1 MLKKERARLW
11 DKAEKELRTEL
22 GELRELGT
30 EKKSGQRSSLDVL
43 STKRDL
49 DELWKQRKKE
59 RDKMDVEIKEDLTC

>member
-1 MLKKERARLW
+1 MLKKERVRLW